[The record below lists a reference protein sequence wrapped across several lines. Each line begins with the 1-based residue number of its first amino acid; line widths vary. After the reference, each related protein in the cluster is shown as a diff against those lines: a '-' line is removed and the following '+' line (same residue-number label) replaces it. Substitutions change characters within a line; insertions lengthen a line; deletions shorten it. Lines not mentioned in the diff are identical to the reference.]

1 MSAFPNTRD
10 ALGESWTRTGHRA
23 RRIARRGRSAAAD
36 IADELRELLTELE
49 KSLGEG
55 TQADAAEL
63 RADFRKRLDVARE
76 RLEAA
81 RAATRERADEAMA
94 QADDYVRANPWQAI
108 AIVGGVALIAG
119 ALIARSR

>member
-36 IADELRELLTELE
+36 IADELRELLGELE

-63 RADFRKRLDVARE
+63 RADLRKRLDVARE

-81 RAATRERADEAMA
+81 RAATRERADEAIA
-94 QADDYVRANPWQAI
+94 HADDYVRANPWQAI

>member
-81 RAATRERADEAMA
+81 RAATRERADEAIA